1 MADKRVKRRKEARP
15 AEILDAALAE
25 FEEHGFAKATPA
37 GIARRAG
44 IGRATI
50 YLYFDG
56 KDAVFE
62 ALLRQRLIAPL
73 EEIGADMPTADES
86 AERMLRRVFG
96 IFYEEVVGSR
106 TAVLMRIL
114 IAEGHRF
121 PSIVELYHRQI
132 TETGYGLL
140 RRIVDRGIARGEFRP
155 DIAELD
161 LRVLVGPAM
170 MTVLWQIVFG
180 ALDPIDPKRMMADH
194 IKLVMDG
201 IRMRSPQPLC

>member
-1 MADKRVKRRKEARP
+1 MKRRKEARP